1 MSDYAAIA
9 KEAAV
14 FTEECVTNNRIDPSL
29 FDQYNIKR
37 GLRDQ
42 DGKGVL
48 AGITNI
54 SRIDAFE
61 EKDGKKVPCDGKLW
75 YRGYNVYDLIRGLR
89 GKRYAFEEA
98 AYLLLIGDLPNE
110 AQLDAFKDSL
120 VKCRDL
126 PTNFVRDVIMKAP
139 SHDLMNSLTRSVLTL
154 ASYDDD
160 IGKTDLQ
167 TQLEQC
173 IKLISV
179 FPMLA
184 VYGYHAYH
192 YYECGGSMYIHRPK
206 PELSTAENLLQML
219 RPDQKY
225 TELEAHVL
233 DIALL
238 LHMEHGGGN
247 NSTFTTRVVTSSGT
261 DTYSALA
268 AALCSLKGPRH
279 GGANLMVMQMMQNIR
294 ENLHDQEDDEELE
307 AYLKKLLHGEA
318 FDRKGLIYGM
328 GHAVYSLSDPRE
340 VVFKG
345 YVEQLA
351 HEKGRDKDLALYNKI
366 ERMAPQLIAEER
378 KIFKGVSPN
387 VDFYSGFVYD
397 MLGIPMELY
406 TPLFAVARV
415 MGWSAHRIEELLSAN
430 KIIRPAYKSLG
441 GTHEYVRRTER

>member
-139 SHDLMNSLTRSVLTL
+139 SRDLELREIQTGRRS
-154 ASYDDD
+154 
-160 IGKTDLQ
+160 
-167 TQLEQC
+167 
-173 IKLISV
+173 
-179 FPMLA
+179 P
-184 VYGYHAYH
+184 
-192 YYECGGSMYIHRPK
+192 
-206 PELSTAENLLQML
+206 
-219 RPDQKY
+219 
-225 TELEAHVL
+225 
-233 DIALL
+233 
-238 LHMEHGGGN
+238 
-247 NSTFTTRVVTSSGT
+247 TT
-261 DTYSALA
+261 
-268 AALCSLKGPRH
+268 
-279 GGANLMVMQMMQNIR
+279 
-294 ENLHDQEDDEELE
+294 
-307 AYLKKLLHGEA
+307 
-318 FDRKGLIYGM
+318 
-328 GHAVYSLSDPRE
+328 
-340 VVFKG
+340 
-345 YVEQLA
+345 
-351 HEKGRDKDLALYNKI
+351 
-366 ERMAPQLIAEER
+366 
-378 KIFKGVSPN
+378 
-387 VDFYSGFVYD
+387 
-397 MLGIPMELY
+397 
-406 TPLFAVARV
+406 
-415 MGWSAHRIEELLSAN
+415 
-430 KIIRPAYKSLG
+430 
-441 GTHEYVRRTER
+441 